1 MKAHNSPPPPRNY
14 KELEDPPVSPSTPS
28 LPLQLAA
35 SEIQSSLISPG
46 LNSFGEPKE
55 LLLK

>member
-1 MKAHNSPPPPRNY
+1 MKAHNSPPGNY
-14 KELEDPPVSPSTPS
+14 KELKDPPVSPSTPS

-46 LNSFGEPKE
+46 LNSFGDPKE

>member
-1 MKAHNSPPPPRNY
+1 MQLLPPGND
-14 KELEDPPVSPSTPS
+14 KELEDPPMSPSTPS

-35 SEIQSSLISPG
+35 SKIQSSLILPG
-46 LNSFGEPKE
+46 LNSFGDPKE